1 MKIRVISEFYDKYHT
16 STLFKVG
23 TVLDFDD
30 ERANDVIAKK
40 LAEPYVE
47 SEEKKRPGR
56 PPKTEEQ
63 KSSAKAEQK
72 PAPKEAPKAD
82 AEEAPKAE
90 VKADAEE
97 APKATAEEK
106 AE

>member
-1 MKIRVISEFYDKYHT
+1 MKIRVVSEFYDKFHT

-30 ERANDVIAKK
+30 DRANDIISKK

-47 SEEKKRPGR
+47 PEEKKKPGR
-56 PPKTEEQ
+56 PKT
-63 KSSAKAEQK
+63 EQK
-72 PAPKEAPKAD
+72 PEPA
-82 AEEAPKAE
+82 KAE
-90 VKADAEE
+90 VKAAEADSE
-97 APKATAEEK
+97 VEKPKTDVKEK